1 MAARILRVN
10 DRQPLIAETA
20 FVADGATVAG
30 DVELAD
36 GVNVWFGCVLR
47 SEYEGIRIGAETNIQ
62 DLSVVHADPGFP
74 MVVGER
80 VTVGHRVVLHG
91 CTVGDDVLVGMGA
104 VIMNGARIGARSVVG
119 AGAVVTEGTDV
130 PPDSLVVGVP
140 AKVLEGREVP
150 PAPRPNVAV
159 YRYNADLYGDAE
171 EMSIMRS

>member
-1 MAARILRVN
+1 VSGILTVN
-10 DRQPLIAETA
+10 DRTPDIAGSA
-20 FVADGATVAG
+20 FVAPGAIVAG

-47 SEYEGIRIGAETNIQ
+47 SEYERVTIGAETNIQ

-74 MVVGER
+74 TVVGER

-91 CTVGDDVLVGMGA
+91 CTIEDDVLVGMGA
-104 VIMNGARIGARSVVG
+104 VVMNGARIGARSVVG
-119 AGAVVTEGTDV
+119 AGAVVTEGTQV

-150 PAPRPNVAV
+150 PSPRPNVAV
-159 YRYNADLYGDAE
+159 YRYNAELYGDAAE
-171 EMSIMRS
+171 TPITRS